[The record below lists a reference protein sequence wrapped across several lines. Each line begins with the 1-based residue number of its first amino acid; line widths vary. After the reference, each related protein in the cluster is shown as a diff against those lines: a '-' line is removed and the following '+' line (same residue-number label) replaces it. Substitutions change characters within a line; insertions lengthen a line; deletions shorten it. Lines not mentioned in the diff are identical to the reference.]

1 VDKNKEIFVFPR
13 VSIDVA
19 FWVQL
24 LQQKQRSR
32 HTHWYRHFLFE
43 LLKQYVCI
51 EWVKRTFD
59 QEREFVQVNSLFFD
73 WFRSRK
79 GGLSMEQLGW
89 LLSILGNCTG
99 RISKEQHTKYIN
111 EITKIFNNSIHET
124 AETAN
129 FVTGEIQDFNVL
141 F

>member
-1 VDKNKEIFVFPR
+1 M
-13 VSIDVA
+13 
-19 FWVQL
+19 
-24 LQQKQRSR
+24 
-32 HTHWYRHFLFE
+32 Y
-43 LLKQYVCI
+43 CI

-59 QEREFVQVNSLFFD
+59 QEPRV
-73 WFRSRK
+73 
-79 GGLSMEQLGW
+79 
-89 LLSILGNCTG
+89 CTG
-99 RISKEQHTKYIN
+99 KFTFSLIGSDQGKAVFQWNNWDGCCLFLETVPEESQKSNTQKYIN